1 MDGETLEKLYQERL
15 EERIISYLAEKH
27 KIDCLDAMDW
37 YYNSELA
44 EKIHT
49 GENGIQYLDYKLLA
63 DILTE
68 TEPKKFTEST
78 HSAIC

>member
-1 MDGETLEKLYQERL
+1 MKRCEVDGETLEKVYQERL

-63 DILTE
+63 DILAE
-68 TEPKKFTEST
+68 TEPKYP
-78 HSAIC
+78 A

>member
-1 MDGETLEKLYQERL
+1 MDDETAQALEDMLKTD
-15 EERIISYLAEKH
+15 LAEKH

-63 DILTE
+63 DILAE
-68 TEPKKFTEST
+68 TEPKYPE
-78 HSAIC
+78 

>member
-1 MDGETLEKLYQERL
+1 MRGRFCKANARQTLEKVYQERL

-44 EKIHT
+44 VKIHN
-49 GENGIQYLDYKLLA
+49 GENGIQYLDYTVLT
-63 DILTE
+63 DILDNE
-68 TEPKKFTEST
+68 LKE
-78 HSAIC
+78 AQ